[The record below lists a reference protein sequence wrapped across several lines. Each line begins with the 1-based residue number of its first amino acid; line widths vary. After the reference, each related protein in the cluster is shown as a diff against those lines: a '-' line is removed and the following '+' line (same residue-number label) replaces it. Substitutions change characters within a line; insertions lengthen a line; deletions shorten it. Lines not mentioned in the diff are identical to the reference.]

1 MSKKIMSVILALC
14 MTLSCLTAAGFVAE
28 ARTTENAEVSAQAAS
43 VETGADYGLV
53 DDVQDGQIL
62 QCWNWSYNGIKAN
75 MQKIAEQGF
84 SAIQTSPIQTIKET
98 TQNRQM
104 SGSWWVYYQ
113 PSNFSIETNGQ
124 NACGT
129 KREFKAMCDEA
140 HKYGIKVIVD
150 AVLNHLANNGDNTL
164 SPTIPDDIRNDSSC
178 WHDIKTNSW
187 YASRYDITQYC
198 MGGLPDL
205 NTANTKIQ
213 NYAISF
219 LKESIEA
226 GADGFRFDGA
236 KHIETPV
243 DNGCASQF
251 WPNVLGAATSYAK
264 STRGITPYYYGEVLD
279 KVTGDSDTG
288 VASSVLS
295 SYTSMMS
302 ITTSSV
308 SNSIRN
314 SVNSG
319 NANGAKRSDFN
330 LDDGSK
336 AAANK
341 SVLWNESHD
350 TYANGSSRGQSD
362 TTLKKSWAMVGSRA
376 QSCAM
381 YLARPK
387 NYSDRIGT
395 ASVTAWG
402 DVEVKAVNQFK
413 NYFVGKTEYLSSEG
427 SIAYNERGTEGVV
440 LVNCGGS
447 SASVSVTAHKMAAGT
462 YTDQITGNTFTVSNG
477 KISGNIGSTGVAVV
491 YNAKPAGPSASV
503 TPGSQSYKTDT
514 LTLTLNYKNATSG
527 QYSIDGGSYKSFT
540 DGKTITIGS
549 GLAYGT
555 KTTVSVK
562 ATDGTTTSDPETYTY
577 TKVDP
582 SLVQKVY
589 FDNSSYNWSSA
600 YAYIYAD
607 SSTNNGAWP
616 GVQMTK
622 DSSTGYYVV
631 EVPEELA
638 NGYVILTESKNA
650 TSNRYPADGETGMA
664 LNGKTMIMRA
674 NHSWEEYTETP
685 ATTAAP
691 TTQATTAQPTTV
703 APTTVP
709 VTTAPADKVL
719 IGDVNLDGRITISDA
734 TEIQCHSS
742 EYKVLTGNSAVA
754 ADTDKNGAINIKDAT
769 AVQCYI
775 AGLTESSAYC
785 GEYVGGE
792 TPTTQP
798 TTTQPATQATQPTTA
813 PSGNYLYY
821 KNTNG
826 WSTVKAYYWSDSNT
840 KMTTWPGV
848 DTTSVGNNTYRVEV
862 PSEATYVIFNDGG
875 SNKTGDLSIPGYNKI
890 YENGSWSD
898 YSGDVPS
905 TTAPA
910 GDYVYYYNSN
920 GWSSVN
926 AYYWSDGNTMLAKWP
941 GVDMESVG
949 NNVYRTKYPSAA
961 TYIIFSNNG
970 SNQTSTITLS
980 GANKI
985 YKNGSWST
993 YNG

>member
-14 MTLSCLTAAGFVAE
+14 MTLSCLTAAGIVAE
-28 ARTTENAEVSAQAAS
+28 ARTTETAEVSAQATS
-43 VETGADYGLV
+43 VETGADYVLV

-104 SGSWWVYYQ
+104 SGSWWVFYQ
-113 PSNFSIETNGQ
+113 PSDFKIDTSSQ
-124 NACGT
+124 NALGT
-129 KREFKAMCDEA
+129 KSDFKSMCDEA
-140 HKYGIKVIVD
+140 HKYGVKVIVD
-150 AVLNHLANNGDNTL
+150 AVLNHMANNGDNTL
-164 SPTIPDDIRNDSSC
+164 SPTIPSDIRNDSSC
-178 WHDIKTNSW
+178 WHSITTNTSNW
-187 YASRYDITQYC
+187 NSRWDITHNC

-205 NTANTKIQ
+205 NTGNSKIQ
-213 NYAISF
+213 NYEIAF
-219 LKESIEA
+219 LKECIDA

-236 KHIETPV
+236 KHIEVPN
-243 DNGCASQF
+243 DYENASSNF
-251 WPNVLGAATSYAK
+251 WSNVLGAATSYAK
-264 STRGITPYYYGEVLD
+264 SSRGFTPYYYGEILD
-279 KVTGDSDTG
+279 STGGGQSIVNQYTNYMSVTCNTVSD
-288 VASSVLS
+288 
-295 SYTSMMS
+295 
-302 ITTSSV
+302 
-308 SNSIRN
+308 NIR
-314 SVNSG
+314 SQVNSG
-319 NANGAKRSDFN
+319 NASGAKRKDFCYN
-330 LDDGSK
+330 DGSQPAASK
-336 AAANK
+336 A
-341 SVLWNESHD
+341 VLWNESHD

-362 TTLKKSWAMVGSRA
+362 TTLKKTWALVGSRA
-376 QSCAM
+376 QACGM
-381 YLARPK
+381 YLARPSS
-387 NYSDRIGT
+387 YSNQIGT

-447 SASVSVTAHKMAAGT
+447 STSVSVTAHKMAAGT

-477 KISGNIGSTGVAVV
+477 KISGKIGSTGVAVV
-491 YNAKPAGPSASV
+491 YNAKPAGPSAYV
-503 TPGSQSYKTDT
+503 TPGSQSYNTDT

-527 QYSIDGGSYKSFT
+527 QYSINGGSYTSFT

-562 ATDGTTTSDPETYTY
+562 ATDGTTTSDIQTYTY
-577 TKVDP
+577 TKIDP

-589 FDNSSYNWSSA
+589 FDNSSYNWSSV

-616 GVQMTK
+616 GAQMTK
-622 DSSTGYYVV
+622 DSATGYYVI
-631 EVPEELA
+631 EVPEELS
-638 NGYVILTESKNA
+638 NGYVILTESKDA

-674 NHSWEEYTETP
+674 NHSWEEYTVTP

-691 TTQATTAQPTTV
+691 TTQPTTAT
-703 APTTVP
+703 PTTVP
-709 VTTAPADKVL
+709 ATTVPADKVL
-719 IGDVNLDGRITISDA
+719 IGDTNIDGKITISDA
-734 TEIQCHSS
+734 TEIQYHIS
-742 EYKVLTGNSAVA
+742 EYSTLTGDNAIA
-754 ADTDKNGAINIKDAT
+754 ADTDKNGTINIKDAT
-769 AVQCYI
+769 VIQYYLVGLI
-775 AGLTESSAYC
+775 ESAGHC
-785 GEYVGGE
+785 GEYTGGE

-798 TTTQPATQATQPTTA
+798 
-813 PSGNYLYY
+813 
-821 KNTNG
+821 
-826 WSTVKAYYWSDSNT
+826 
-840 KMTTWPGV
+840 MTT
-848 DTTSVGNNTYRVEV
+848 V
-862 PSEATYVIFNDGG
+862 PVA
-875 SNKTGDLSIPGYNKI
+875 
-890 YENGSWSD
+890 
-898 YSGDVPS
+898 
-905 TTAPA
+905 
-910 GDYVYYYNSN
+910 DYVYYYNSN

-926 AYYWSDGNTMLAKWP
+926 AYYWSDGNTMLAEWP

-980 GANKI
+980 GVNKI

>member
-1 MSKKIMSVILALC
+1 MGNYTLIAPFCGTVTAVPRSLYLGVRQLSKKIMSVILAIC
-14 MTLSCLTAAGFVAE
+14 MTLSCLTVAGFVAE
-28 ARTTENAEVSAQAAS
+28 ARTTEIAEVSAQATS

-62 QCWNWSYNGIKAN
+62 QCWNWSFNNIKSN
-75 MQKIAEQGF
+75 MAKIAEQGF
-84 SAIQTSPIQTIKET
+84 SAIQTSPIQATKET
-98 TQNRQM
+98 TTASYSTVKN
-104 SGSWWVYYQ
+104 SWWVYYQ
-113 PSNFSIETNGQ
+113 PIAFNIETKSY
-124 NACGT
+124 NALGT
-129 KREFKAMCDEA
+129 ASEFKAMCTEA
-140 HKYGIKVIVD
+140 HKYGVKVIVD
-150 AVLNHLANNGDNTL
+150 AVLNHTGNNNSGNTISTMVSSDL
-164 SPTIPDDIRNDSSC
+164 RNDSDC
-178 WHDIKTNSW
+178 WHDISKNSW
-187 YASRYDITQYC
+187 YESRWDITQFC
-198 MGGLPDL
+198 MDGVPDL
-205 NTANTKIQ
+205 NTGNSKVQ
-213 NYAISF
+213 NYAIKY
-219 LKESIEA
+219 LKECIDA

-243 DNGCASQF
+243 DNSYASQF
-251 WPNVLGAATSYAK
+251 WPNVLNATTSYAK
-264 STRGITPYYYGEVLD
+264 STRGITPYYYGEILD
-279 KVTGDSDTG
+279 KPTGSNDTSNGQTVLNSYMQYMSVTQSP
-288 VASSVLS
+288 
-295 SYTSMMS
+295 
-302 ITTSSV
+302 V

-314 SVNSG
+314 AVNNG
-319 NANGAKRSDFN
+319 NASGAVRTDFN
-330 LDDGSK
+330 FDDGSK
-336 AAANK
+336 AAGSK
-341 SVLWNESHD
+341 CVFWNESHD
-350 TYANGSSRGQSD
+350 TYANNTSSGLSD
-362 TTLKKSWAMVGSRA
+362 TVLKKTWAIVGSRA
-376 QSCAM
+376 DVCGM
-381 YLARPK
+381 YMARPT
-387 NYSDRIGT
+387 STSAMLGT
-395 ASVTAWG
+395 AGITAWS
-402 DVEVKAVNQFK
+402 DKEVKAVNRFK
-413 NYFVGKTEYLSSEG
+413 NYFAGQTEYLSASG

-447 SASVSVTAHKMAAGT
+447 STSVSVTAHKMAAGT

-477 KISGNIGSTGVAVV
+477 KISGKIGSTGVAVV
-491 YNAKPAGPSASV
+491 YNPKAAGPSASV
-503 TPGSQSYKTDT
+503 TPGSKTYKTNT

-527 QYSIDGGSYKSFT
+527 QYSINGGSYTSFT

-549 GLAYGT
+549 GLDYGT

-562 ATDGTTTSDPETYTY
+562 ATDGTTTSDVQIYTY
-577 TKVDP
+577 TKVEP

-622 DSSTGYYVV
+622 DSSTGYYVL

-691 TTQATTAQPTTV
+691 TTQPTTAQPATTQPTTV

-709 VTTAPADKVL
+709 ATTVPADKVL
-719 IGDVNLDGRITISDA
+719 IGDTNLGGTITISDA
-734 TEIQCHSS
+734 TEIQYHIS
-742 EYKVLTGNSAVA
+742 EYKALTGDNVIA
-754 ADTDKNGAINIKDAT
+754 ADTDKNGTINIKDAT
-769 AVQCYI
+769 AIQYYLVGLI
-775 AGLTESSAYC
+775 ESAGHC
-785 GEYVGGE
+785 GEYTGG
-792 TPTTQP
+792 TPATQP
-798 TTTQPATQATQPTTA
+798 TTQPATQATQPTTS

-826 WSTVKAYYWSDSNT
+826 WS
-840 KMTTWPGV
+840 
-848 DTTSVGNNTYRVEV
+848 
-862 PSEATYVIFNDGG
+862 
-875 SNKTGDLSIPGYNKI
+875 
-890 YENGSWSD
+890 
-898 YSGDVPS
+898 
-905 TTAPA
+905 
-910 GDYVYYYNSN
+910 
-920 GWSSVN
+920 SVN
-926 AYYWSDGNTMLAKWP
+926 AYYWSDDNTTLTKWP

>member
-28 ARTTENAEVSAQAAS
+28 ARTTETAEVSAQATS

-53 DDVQDGQIL
+53 DNVQDGQIL

-129 KREFKAMCDEA
+129 KSEFKAMCDEA
-140 HKYGIKVIVD
+140 HKYGVKVIVD

-387 NYSDRIGT
+387 NYSDQIGT

-447 SASVSVTAHKMAAGT
+447 SASVSVTAHKMASGT
-462 YTDQITGNTFTVSNG
+462 YTDQITGNEFTVSNG

-491 YNAKPAGPSASV
+491 YNPKPAGPSASV

-527 QYSIDGGSYKSFT
+527 QYSIDGGSYTSFT

-562 ATDGTTTSDPETYTY
+562 ATDGTTTSDVQTYTY
-577 TKVDP
+577 TKVEP

-600 YAYIYAD
+600 YAYIYD
-607 SSTNNGAWP
+607 ELMITNGDWP

-622 DSSTGYYVV
+622 DSATGYYVI

-691 TTQATTAQPTTV
+691 TTQPTTAQPATTQPTTA
-703 APTTVP
+703 APTTV
-709 VTTAPADKVL
+709 PADKVL
-719 IGDVNLDGRITISDA
+719 IGDTNLDGTITISDA
-734 TEIQCHSS
+734 TEIQYQIS
-742 EYKVLTGNSAVA
+742 EYKALTGDNAVA
-754 ADTDKNGAINIKDAT
+754 ADTDKNGTINIKDAT
-769 AVQCYI
+769 AIQYYLV
-775 AGLTESSAYC
+775 GLTESAGHC
-785 GEYVGGE
+785 GEYTGGE

-813 PSGNYLYY
+813 PNPDTYTVKFLNSQRWSGTIYCYY
-821 KNTNG
+821 WTNG
-826 WSTVKAYYWSDSNT
+826 KEGNVA
-840 KMTTWPGV
+840 WPGTPMEFV
-848 DTTSVGNNTYRVEV
+848 ENNEHGEAVYTIEV
-862 PSEATYVIFNDGG
+862 PSDADFVIFN
-875 SNKTGDLSIPGYNKI
+875 
-890 YENGSWSD
+890 NGSSQTVD
-898 YSGDVPS
+898 IPF
-905 TTAPA
+905 
-910 GDYVYYYNSN
+910 
-920 GWSSVN
+920 
-926 AYYWSDGNTMLAKWP
+926 DGSELNFYAKSE
-941 GVDMESVG
+941 VDSKQHNLYG
-949 NNVYRTKYPSAA
+949 T
-961 TYIIFSNNG
+961 
-970 SNQTSTITLS
+970 
-980 GANKI
+980 
-985 YKNGSWST
+985 W
-993 YNG
+993 

>member
-14 MTLSCLTAAGFVAE
+14 MTLSCLAVGSFVAE

-113 PSNFSIETNGQ
+113 PSNFSIETNSQ

-129 KREFKAMCDEA
+129 KSEFKAMCDEA

-187 YASRYDITQYC
+187 YATRYDITQYC

-205 NTANTKIQ
+205 NTSNTKIQ

-219 LKESIEA
+219 LKEAIDA

-243 DNGCASQF
+243 DSGCSSQF

-279 KVTGDSDTG
+279 KVTGSDDTG
-288 VASSVLS
+288 VASKVLS

-319 NANGAKRSDFN
+319 DANGAKRSDFY
-330 LDDGSK
+330 LDDGSQ
-336 AAANK
+336 AAGNK

-362 TTLKKSWAMVGSRA
+362 TTLKKTWALVGSRA
-376 QSCAM
+376 QACGM
-381 YLARPK
+381 YLARPSS
-387 NYSDRIGT
+387 YSNQIGT

-413 NYFVGKTEYLSSEG
+413 NYFVGKTEYLSREG

-447 SASVSVTAHKMAAGT
+447 SASVSVTAHKIAAGT

-503 TPGSQSYKTDT
+503 NPGSQSYKTDT

-527 QYSIDGGSYKSFT
+527 QYSIDGGSYTSFT

-555 KTTVSVK
+555 KTTVTVK
-562 ATDGTTTSDPETYTY
+562 ASDGTTTSDSETYTY

-622 DSSTGYYVV
+622 DSATGYYVI

-691 TTQATTAQPTTV
+691 TTQPTTV

-813 PSGNYLYY
+813 PSTTAPDPDTYTVKFSNSQRWSGTIYCYY
-821 KNTNG
+821 WTNG
-826 WSTVKAYYWSDSNT
+826 KEGNVA
-840 KMTTWPGV
+840 WPGTPMEFV
-848 DTTSVGNNTYRVEV
+848 ENNEHGEAVYTIEV
-862 PSEATYVIFNDGG
+862 PSDADFVIFN
-875 SNKTGDLSIPGYNKI
+875 
-890 YENGSWSD
+890 NGSSQTVD
-898 YSGDVPS
+898 IPF
-905 TTAPA
+905 
-910 GDYVYYYNSN
+910 
-920 GWSSVN
+920 
-926 AYYWSDGNTMLAKWP
+926 DGSELNFYAKSE
-941 GVDMESVG
+941 VDSKQHNLYG
-949 NNVYRTKYPSAA
+949 T
-961 TYIIFSNNG
+961 
-970 SNQTSTITLS
+970 
-980 GANKI
+980 
-985 YKNGSWST
+985 W
-993 YNG
+993 

>member
-28 ARTTENAEVSAQAAS
+28 ARTTETAKVSAQVTS

-62 QCWNWSYNGIKAN
+62 QCWNWSFNNIKSN
-75 MQKIAEQGF
+75 MAKIAEQGF
-84 SAIQTSPIQTIKET
+84 SAIQTSPIQATKEST
-98 TQNRQM
+98 KASYSTMKN
-104 SGSWWVYYQ
+104 SWWVYYQ
-113 PSNFSIETNGQ
+113 PIAFNIETNSY
-124 NACGT
+124 NALGT
-129 KREFKAMCDEA
+129 AAEFKAMCTEA
-140 HKYGIKVIVD
+140 HKYGVKVIVD
-150 AVLNHLANNGDNTL
+150 AVLNHTGNNNSGNTI
-164 SPTIPDDIRNDSSC
+164 STKVASDIRNDSDC
-178 WHDIKTNSW
+178 WHDISKNSW
-187 YASRYDITQYC
+187 YESRWDITQFC
-198 MGGLPDL
+198 MDGVPDL
-205 NTANTKIQ
+205 NTSNSKVQ
-213 NYAISF
+213 NYAIKY
-219 LKESIEA
+219 LKECIDA

-243 DNGCASQF
+243 DNSYASQF
-251 WPNVLGAATSYAK
+251 WPNVLNATTSYAK
-264 STRGITPYYYGEVLD
+264 STRGITPYYYGEILD
-279 KVTGDSDTG
+279 KPTGSNDTSNGQTVLNSYMQYMSVTQSP
-288 VASSVLS
+288 
-295 SYTSMMS
+295 
-302 ITTSSV
+302 V

-314 SVNSG
+314 AVNSG
-319 NANGAKRSDFN
+319 NASGATRSDFN
-330 LDDGSK
+330 FDDGSK
-336 AAANK
+336 ADGSK
-341 SVLWNESHD
+341 CVFWNESHD
-350 TYANGSSRGQSD
+350 TYANNTSSGLSD
-362 TTLKKSWAMVGSRA
+362 TVLKKTWAVVGSRA
-376 QSCAM
+376 DVCGM
-381 YLARPK
+381 YMARPT
-387 NYSDRIGT
+387 STSVMLGT
-395 ASVTAWG
+395 AGITAWS
-402 DVEVKAVNQFK
+402 DKEVKAVNQFK
-413 NYFVGKTEYLSSEG
+413 NYFVGKTEYLANEG

-447 SASVSVTAHKMAAGT
+447 STSVNVTAHKMAAGT
-462 YTDQITGNTFTVSNG
+462 YIDQITGNTFTVSNG
-477 KISGNIGSTGVAVV
+477 KISGKIGSTGVAVV
-491 YNAKPAGPSASV
+491 YNPKAAGPSASV
-503 TPGSQSYKTDT
+503 TPGSKTYKTNT

-527 QYSIDGGSYKSFT
+527 QYSINGGSYTSFT
-540 DGKTITIGS
+540 NGKTITIGS

-562 ATDGTTTSDPETYTY
+562 ATDGTTTSDVQTYTY

-589 FDNSSYNWSSA
+589 FDNSSYNWSSV

-607 SSTNNGAWP
+607 SSTNNSAWP

-622 DSSTGYYVV
+622 DSATGYYVI
-631 EVPEELA
+631 EVPEELS
-638 NGYVILTESKNA
+638 NGYVILTESKDA

-674 NHSWEEYTETP
+674 NHSWEEYTVTP

-691 TTQATTAQPTTV
+691 TTQPTTAQPATTQPTTAV
-703 APTTVP
+703 PTTVP
-709 VTTAPADKVL
+709 VTTVPADKVL
-719 IGDVNLDGRITISDA
+719 IGDTNIDGKITISDA
-734 TEIQCHSS
+734 TEIQYHIS
-742 EYKVLTGNSAVA
+742 EFSTLTGDNAIA
-754 ADTDKNGAINIKDAT
+754 ADTDKNGTINIKDAT
-769 AVQCYI
+769 VIQYYLVGLI
-775 AGLTESSAYC
+775 ESAGHC
-785 GEYVGGE
+785 GEYTGGE
-792 TPTTQP
+792 TPT
-798 TTTQPATQATQPTTA
+798 TQPTTA

-821 KNTNG
+821 KNTND

-840 KMTTWPGV
+840 EMTDWPGV
-848 DTTSVGNNTYRVEV
+848 ETTSVGNNTYRVEV

-875 SNKTGDLSIPGYNKI
+875 NGSKTENLTISGYNKI

-926 AYYWSDGNTMLAKWP
+926 AYYWSDGNTMLAEWP

-980 GANKI
+980 GVNKI

>member
-14 MTLSCLTAAGFVAE
+14 MTLSCLTVCSFVAE
-28 ARTTENAEVSAQAAS
+28 ARTNETAEVSAQATS
-43 VETGADYGLV
+43 VQTGADYGLV

-113 PSNFSIETNGQ
+113 PSNFSIETNSQ

-129 KREFKAMCDEA
+129 KSEFKAMCDEA

-205 NTANTKIQ
+205 NTSNTKIQ

-219 LKESIEA
+219 LKEAIDA

-243 DNGCASQF
+243 DSGCASQF

-288 VASSVLS
+288 VASKVLS

-302 ITTSSV
+302 ITTSSA
-308 SNSIRN
+308 SNSVRN

-319 NANGAKRSDFN
+319 DANGAKRSDFY

-336 AAANK
+336 AAGNK

-362 TTLKKSWAMVGSRA
+362 TTLKKTWAMVGSRA
-376 QSCAM
+376 QACAM
-381 YLARPK
+381 YLARPSS
-387 NYSDRIGT
+387 YSNQIGT

-402 DVEVKAVNQFK
+402 DVEVKAVNRFK

-447 SASVSVTAHKMAAGT
+447 STSVSVTAHKMAAGT
-462 YTDQITGNTFTVSNG
+462 YTDQITGNTFTVANG

-503 TPGSQSYKTDT
+503 NPGSQSYNTDT

-540 DGKTITIGS
+540 DGQTITIGS

-555 KTTVSVK
+555 KTTVTVK
-562 ATDGTTTSDPETYTY
+562 ASDGTTTSDPETYTY

-600 YAYIYAD
+600 YAYIYVD
-607 SSTNNGAWP
+607 STTRNGAWP

-622 DSSTGYYVV
+622 DSSTGYYVI
-631 EVPEELA
+631 EVPEELS
-638 NGYVILTESKNA
+638 NGYVILTESSSA
-650 TSNRYPADGETGMA
+650 TTNRYPADGEDGMA

-674 NHSWEEYTETP
+674 NHVWEEYTQTP
-685 ATTAAP
+685 ATTASP
-691 TTQATTAQPTTV
+691 TTQPI
-703 APTTVP
+703 TTVP
-709 VTTAPADKVL
+709 ATTVPATTAPADKVL
-719 IGDVNLDGRITISDA
+719 IGDTNLDGTITISDA
-734 TEIQCHSS
+734 TEIQYYIS
-742 EYKVLTGNSAVA
+742 EYKVLSGNNIVA
-754 ADTDKNGAINIKDAT
+754 ADTDKNGIINIKDAT
-769 AVQCYI
+769 YIQCYLV
-775 AGLTESSAYC
+775 GLTDISAHC
-785 GEYVGGE
+785 GEYTGVE

-798 TTTQPATQATQPTTA
+798 TTQATQPTTA
-813 PSGNYLYY
+813 PTGNYLYY
-821 KNTNG
+821 KNSNG

-848 DTTSVGNNTYRVEV
+848 DTESLGNNVYRVEV
-862 PSEATYVIFNDGG
+862 PSDATYIIFNNG
-875 SNKTGDLSIPGYNKI
+875 SDSQKTLDLTISGMNKI
-890 YENGSWSD
+890 YENGIWSD
-898 YSGDVPS
+898 Y
-905 TTAPA
+905 
-910 GDYVYYYNSN
+910 N
-920 GWSSVN
+920 G
-926 AYYWSDGNTMLAKWP
+926 
-941 GVDMESVG
+941 
-949 NNVYRTKYPSAA
+949 
-961 TYIIFSNNG
+961 
-970 SNQTSTITLS
+970 
-980 GANKI
+980 
-985 YKNGSWST
+985 
-993 YNG
+993 

>member
-1 MSKKIMSVILALC
+1 

-28 ARTTENAEVSAQAAS
+28 ARTTENAEISAQATS

-62 QCWNWSYNGIKAN
+62 QCWNWSYKGIKAN

-84 SAIQTSPIQTIKET
+84 SAVQTSPIQTIKET

-113 PSNFSIETNGQ
+113 PSNFSIETNSQ

-129 KREFKAMCDEA
+129 KSEFKAMCDEA

-205 NTANTKIQ
+205 NTSNTKIQ

-219 LKESIEA
+219 LKEAIDA

-243 DNGCASQF
+243 DSGCSSRF
-251 WPNVLGAATSYAK
+251 WPNVLGAATSYAQ
-264 STRGITPYYYGEVLD
+264 SSRGITPYYYGEVLD

-288 VASSVLS
+288 VASKVLS

-302 ITTSSV
+302 ITTSSA

-319 NANGAKRSDFN
+319 DANGAKRSDFY
-330 LDDGSK
+330 LDDGSQ
-336 AAANK
+336 AAGNK

-362 TTLKKSWAMVGSRA
+362 TTLKKTWAMVGSRA
-376 QSCAM
+376 QACAM
-381 YLARPK
+381 YLARPSS
-387 NYSDRIGT
+387 YSNQIGT

-402 DVEVKAVNQFK
+402 DAEVKAVNRFK

-447 SASVSVTAHKMAAGT
+447 STSVSVTAHKMASGT
-462 YTDQITGNTFTVSNG
+462 YTDQITGNTFTVANG

-503 TPGSQSYKTDT
+503 NPGSQSYKTDT

-527 QYSIDGGSYKSFT
+527 QYSIDGGSYQSFT

-555 KTTVSVK
+555 KTTVAVK
-562 ATDGTTTSDPETYTY
+562 ASDGTTTSDAETYTY

-600 YAYIYAD
+600 YAYIYVD
-607 SSTNNGAWP
+607 SSTGNGAWP

-622 DSSTGYYVV
+622 DSATGYYVI
-631 EVPEELA
+631 EVPEELSD
-638 NGYVILTESKNA
+638 GYVILTESSSA
-650 TSNRYPADGETGMA
+650 TTNRYPADGEEGMA

-674 NHSWEEYTETP
+674 NHVWEEYTQTP

-691 TTQATTAQPTTV
+691 TTQPTTAQPTTV

-709 VTTAPADKVL
+709 ATTTPVDKVL
-719 IGDVNLDGRITISDA
+719 IGDVNLNGVITISDA
-734 TEIQCHSS
+734 TEIQYHCS

-754 ADTDKNGAINIKDAT
+754 ADTDKNGTINIKDAT
-769 AVQCYI
+769 AIQCYL
-775 AGLTESSAYC
+775 AEFTDSSQHC
-785 GEYVGGE
+785 GEYVGCE
-792 TPTTQP
+792 NPTTQP
-798 TTTQPATQATQPTTA
+798 TTTQPTTA
-813 PSGNYLYY
+813 PSGNYLYF
-821 KNTNG
+821 KNSNS
-826 WSTVKAYYWSDSNT
+826 WSTVKAYYWSDDNS

-848 DTTSVGNNTYRVEV
+848 DTESLGNNVYRVEV
-862 PSEATYVIFNDGG
+862 PSDATFIIFNNG
-875 SNKTGDLSIPGYNKI
+875 SDSQKTLDLTISGMNKI
-890 YENGSWSD
+890 YENGTWSD
-898 YSGDVPS
+898 Y
-905 TTAPA
+905 
-910 GDYVYYYNSN
+910 N
-920 GWSSVN
+920 G
-926 AYYWSDGNTMLAKWP
+926 
-941 GVDMESVG
+941 
-949 NNVYRTKYPSAA
+949 
-961 TYIIFSNNG
+961 
-970 SNQTSTITLS
+970 
-980 GANKI
+980 
-985 YKNGSWST
+985 
-993 YNG
+993 

>member
-1 MSKKIMSVILALC
+1 M
-14 MTLSCLTAAGFVAE
+14 
-28 ARTTENAEVSAQAAS
+28 
-43 VETGADYGLV
+43 
-53 DDVQDGQIL
+53 
-62 QCWNWSYNGIKAN
+62 
-75 MQKIAEQGF
+75 
-84 SAIQTSPIQTIKET
+84 
-98 TQNRQM
+98 
-104 SGSWWVYYQ
+104 
-113 PSNFSIETNGQ
+113 NFG
-124 NACGT
+124 
-129 KREFKAMCDEA
+129 
-140 HKYGIKVIVD
+140 
-150 AVLNHLANNGDNTL
+150 
-164 SPTIPDDIRNDSSC
+164 
-178 WHDIKTNSW
+178 NS
-187 YASRYDITQYC
+187 
-198 MGGLPDL
+198 
-205 NTANTKIQ
+205 KIQ
-213 NYAISF
+213 NYEIAF
-219 LKESIEA
+219 LKECIDA

-236 KHIETPV
+236 KHIEVPN
-243 DNGCASQF
+243 DYENASSNF
-251 WPNVLGAATSYAK
+251 WSNVLGATTSYAK
-264 STRGITPYYYGEVLD
+264 SSRGFTPYYYGEILD
-279 KVTGDSDTG
+279 STGGGQSIVNQYTNYMSVTCNTVSD
-288 VASSVLS
+288 
-295 SYTSMMS
+295 
-302 ITTSSV
+302 
-308 SNSIRN
+308 NIR
-314 SVNSG
+314 SQVNSG
-319 NANGAKRSDFN
+319 NASGAKRKDFCYN
-330 LDDGSK
+330 DGSQPAASK
-336 AAANK
+336 A
-341 SVLWNESHD
+341 VLWNESHD

-362 TTLKKSWAMVGSRA
+362 TTLKKTWALVGSRA
-376 QSCAM
+376 QACGM
-381 YLARPK
+381 YLARPSS
-387 NYSDRIGT
+387 YSNQIGT

-447 SASVSVTAHKMAAGT
+447 SASVNVTAHKMAAGT

-477 KISGNIGSTGVAVV
+477 KISGNIGNTGVAVV

-527 QYSIDGGSYKSFT
+527 QYSIDGGSYTSFT

-562 ATDGTTTSDPETYTY
+562 ATDGTTTSDVQTYTY
-577 TKVDP
+577 TKVEP

-638 NGYVILTESKNA
+638 NGYVILTESKDA

-691 TTQATTAQPTTV
+691 TTQPTTAQPTTV

-709 VTTAPADKVL
+709 ATTVPADKVL
-719 IGDVNLDGRITISDA
+719 IGDTNLDGTITISDA
-734 TEIQCHSS
+734 TEIQYHIS
-742 EYKVLTGNSAVA
+742 EYKALTGDNVIA
-754 ADTDKNGAINIKDAT
+754 ADTDKNGTINIKDAT
-769 AVQCYI
+769 AIQYYLV
-775 AGLTESSAYC
+775 GLTELARHC
-785 GEYVGGE
+785 GEYAGG
-792 TPTTQP
+792 TPATQP
-798 TTTQPATQATQPTTA
+798 TTQPATQATQPITS

-826 WSTVKAYYWSDSNT
+826 WS
-840 KMTTWPGV
+840 
-848 DTTSVGNNTYRVEV
+848 
-862 PSEATYVIFNDGG
+862 
-875 SNKTGDLSIPGYNKI
+875 
-890 YENGSWSD
+890 
-898 YSGDVPS
+898 
-905 TTAPA
+905 
-910 GDYVYYYNSN
+910 
-920 GWSSVN
+920 SVN
-926 AYYWSDGNTMLAKWP
+926 AYYWSDDNTSLTKWP

>member
-28 ARTTENAEVSAQAAS
+28 ARTTKIAEVSAQAAS
-43 VETGADYGLV
+43 VQTGADYGLV

-113 PSNFSIETNGQ
+113 PSNFSIETNSR

-129 KREFKAMCDEA
+129 KSEFKAMCDEA

-205 NTANTKIQ
+205 NTSNTKIQ

-219 LKESIEA
+219 LKEAIDA

-243 DNGCASQF
+243 DSGCASQF

-288 VASSVLS
+288 VASKVLS

-302 ITTSSV
+302 ITTSSA
-308 SNSIRN
+308 SNSVRN

-319 NANGAKRSDFN
+319 DAKGAKRSDFY

-336 AAANK
+336 AAGNK

-362 TTLKKSWAMVGSRA
+362 TTLKKTWAMVGSRA
-376 QSCAM
+376 QACAM
-381 YLARPK
+381 YLARPSS
-387 NYSDRIGT
+387 YSNQIGT

-402 DVEVKAVNQFK
+402 DVEVKAVNRFK

-447 SASVSVTAHKMAAGT
+447 STSVSVTAHKMAAGT
-462 YTDQITGNTFTVSNG
+462 YTDQVTGNTFTVANG
-477 KISGNIGSTGVAVV
+477 KISGKIGSTGVAVV

-503 TPGSQSYKTDT
+503 NPGSQSYNTDT
-514 LTLTLNYKNATSG
+514 LTLTLKYSSATSG
-527 QYSIDGGSYKSFT
+527 HYSIDGGSYKSFT
-540 DGKTITIGS
+540 DGQTITIGS

-555 KTTVSVK
+555 KTTVTVK
-562 ATDGTTTSDPETYTY
+562 ASDGTTTSDPETYTY

-600 YAYIYAD
+600 YAYIYVD
-607 SSTNNGAWP
+607 STTRNGAWP

-622 DSSTGYYVV
+622 DSATGYYVV
-631 EVPEELA
+631 EVPEELS
-638 NGYVILTESKNA
+638 NGYVILTESSSA
-650 TSNRYPADGETGMA
+650 TTNRYPADGEQGMA
-664 LNGKTMIMRA
+664 LDGKTMIMRA
-674 NHSWEEYTETP
+674 NHVWEEYTQTP

-691 TTQATTAQPTTV
+691 TTQPTTAQPTTA

-709 VTTAPADKVL
+709 ATTAPADKVL
-719 IGDVNLDGRITISDA
+719 VGDVNLNGAITISDA
-734 TEIQCHSS
+734 TEIQYHIS
-742 EYKVLTGNSAVA
+742 EYKVLSGKSVAA
-754 ADTDKNGAINIKDAT
+754 ADTDRNGIINVKDAT
-769 AVQCYI
+769 AIQFYI
-775 AGLTESSAYC
+775 VGLTNAAAHC
-785 GEYVGGE
+785 GEYVGSE
-792 TPTTQP
+792 TP
-798 TTTQPATQATQPTTA
+798 TTQPATQATQPTTV

-821 KNTNG
+821 RNSNG

-840 KMTTWPGV
+840 EMTSWPGV
-848 DTTSVGNNTYRVEV
+848 DTESLGNNVYRVEV
-862 PSEATYVIFNDGG
+862 PSDATLIIFNNGSGGDG
-875 SNKTGDLSIPGYNKI
+875 NQTGNLTISGMNKI
-890 YENGSWSD
+890 YENGTWSD
-898 YSGDVPS
+898 Y
-905 TTAPA
+905 
-910 GDYVYYYNSN
+910 N
-920 GWSSVN
+920 G
-926 AYYWSDGNTMLAKWP
+926 
-941 GVDMESVG
+941 
-949 NNVYRTKYPSAA
+949 
-961 TYIIFSNNG
+961 
-970 SNQTSTITLS
+970 
-980 GANKI
+980 
-985 YKNGSWST
+985 
-993 YNG
+993 

>member
-1 MSKKIMSVILALC
+1 M
-14 MTLSCLTAAGFVAE
+14 
-28 ARTTENAEVSAQAAS
+28 
-43 VETGADYGLV
+43 
-53 DDVQDGQIL
+53 
-62 QCWNWSYNGIKAN
+62 
-75 MQKIAEQGF
+75 
-84 SAIQTSPIQTIKET
+84 
-98 TQNRQM
+98 
-104 SGSWWVYYQ
+104 
-113 PSNFSIETNGQ
+113 NFG
-124 NACGT
+124 
-129 KREFKAMCDEA
+129 
-140 HKYGIKVIVD
+140 
-150 AVLNHLANNGDNTL
+150 
-164 SPTIPDDIRNDSSC
+164 
-178 WHDIKTNSW
+178 NS
-187 YASRYDITQYC
+187 
-198 MGGLPDL
+198 
-205 NTANTKIQ
+205 KIQ
-213 NYAISF
+213 NYEIAF
-219 LKESIEA
+219 LKECIDA

-236 KHIETPV
+236 KHIEVPN
-243 DNGCASQF
+243 DYENASSNF
-251 WPNVLGAATSYAK
+251 WSNVLGATTSYAK
-264 STRGITPYYYGEVLD
+264 SSRGFTPYYYGEILD
-279 KVTGDSDTG
+279 STGGGQSIVNQYTNYMSVTCNTVSD
-288 VASSVLS
+288 
-295 SYTSMMS
+295 
-302 ITTSSV
+302 
-308 SNSIRN
+308 NIR
-314 SVNSG
+314 SQVNSG
-319 NANGAKRSDFN
+319 NASGAKRKDFCYN
-330 LDDGSK
+330 DGSQPAASK
-336 AAANK
+336 A
-341 SVLWNESHD
+341 VLWNESHD

-362 TTLKKSWAMVGSRA
+362 TTLKKTWALVGSRA
-376 QSCAM
+376 QACGM
-381 YLARPK
+381 YLARPSS
-387 NYSDRIGT
+387 YSNQIGT

-447 SASVSVTAHKMAAGT
+447 SASVNVTAHKMAAGT

-477 KISGNIGSTGVAVV
+477 KISGNIGNTGVAVV

-527 QYSIDGGSYKSFT
+527 QYSIDGGSYTSFT

-562 ATDGTTTSDPETYTY
+562 ATDGTTTSDVQTYTY
-577 TKVDP
+577 TKVEP

-638 NGYVILTESKNA
+638 NGYVILTESKDA

-691 TTQATTAQPTTV
+691 TTQPTTAQPTTV

-709 VTTAPADKVL
+709 ATTVPADKVL
-719 IGDVNLDGRITISDA
+719 IGDTNLDGTITISDA
-734 TEIQCHSS
+734 TEIQYHIS
-742 EYKVLTGNSAVA
+742 EYKALTGDNVIA
-754 ADTDKNGAINIKDAT
+754 ADTDKNGTINIKDAT
-769 AVQCYI
+769 AIQYYLVGLI
-775 AGLTESSAYC
+775 ESAGHC
-785 GEYVGGE
+785 GEYAGG
-792 TPTTQP
+792 TPATQP
-798 TTTQPATQATQPTTA
+798 TTQPATQATQPITS

-826 WSTVKAYYWSDSNT
+826 WS
-840 KMTTWPGV
+840 
-848 DTTSVGNNTYRVEV
+848 
-862 PSEATYVIFNDGG
+862 
-875 SNKTGDLSIPGYNKI
+875 
-890 YENGSWSD
+890 
-898 YSGDVPS
+898 
-905 TTAPA
+905 
-910 GDYVYYYNSN
+910 
-920 GWSSVN
+920 SVN
-926 AYYWSDGNTMLAKWP
+926 AYYWSDDNTSLTKWP

-980 GANKI
+980 GVNKI

>member
-28 ARTTENAEVSAQAAS
+28 ARTTETAEVSAQATS

-53 DDVQDGQIL
+53 DNVQDGQIL

-129 KREFKAMCDEA
+129 KSEFKAMCDEA
-140 HKYGIKVIVD
+140 HKYGVKVIVD

-387 NYSDRIGT
+387 NYSDQIGT

-447 SASVSVTAHKMAAGT
+447 SASVSVTAHKMASGT
-462 YTDQITGNTFTVSNG
+462 YTDQITGNEFTVSNG

-491 YNAKPAGPSASV
+491 YNPKPAGPSASV

-527 QYSIDGGSYKSFT
+527 QYSIDGGSYTSFT

-562 ATDGTTTSDPETYTY
+562 ATDGTTTSDVQTYTY
-577 TKVDP
+577 TKVEP

-600 YAYIYAD
+600 YAYIYD
-607 SSTNNGAWP
+607 ELMITNGDWP

-622 DSSTGYYVV
+622 DSATGYYVI

-691 TTQATTAQPTTV
+691 TTQPTTA

-709 VTTAPADKVL
+709 ATTVPADKVL
-719 IGDVNLDGRITISDA
+719 IGDTNLDGTITISDA
-734 TEIQCHSS
+734 TEIQYQIS
-742 EYKVLTGNSAVA
+742 EYKALTGDNAVA
-754 ADTDKNGAINIKDAT
+754 ADTDKNGTINIKDAT
-769 AVQCYI
+769 AIQYYLV
-775 AGLTESSAYC
+775 GLTESAGHC
-785 GEYVGGE
+785 GEYTGGE

-813 PSGNYLYY
+813 PNPDTYTVKFLNSQRWSGTIYCYY
-821 KNTNG
+821 WTNG
-826 WSTVKAYYWSDSNT
+826 KEGNVA
-840 KMTTWPGV
+840 WPGTPMEFV
-848 DTTSVGNNTYRVEV
+848 ENNEYGEAVYTIEV
-862 PSEATYVIFNDGG
+862 PSDADFVIFN
-875 SNKTGDLSIPGYNKI
+875 
-890 YENGSWSD
+890 NGSSQTVD
-898 YSGDVPS
+898 IPF
-905 TTAPA
+905 
-910 GDYVYYYNSN
+910 
-920 GWSSVN
+920 
-926 AYYWSDGNTMLAKWP
+926 DGSELNFYAKSE
-941 GVDMESVG
+941 VDSKQHNLYG
-949 NNVYRTKYPSAA
+949 T
-961 TYIIFSNNG
+961 
-970 SNQTSTITLS
+970 
-980 GANKI
+980 
-985 YKNGSWST
+985 W
-993 YNG
+993 

>member
-1 MSKKIMSVILALC
+1 

-28 ARTTENAEVSAQAAS
+28 ARTTETAEVSAQATS

-53 DDVQDGQIL
+53 DNVQDGQIL

-336 AAANK
+336 AAGNK

-362 TTLKKSWAMVGSRA
+362 TTLKKTWALVGSRA

-447 SASVSVTAHKMAAGT
+447 SASVSVTAHKIAAGT

-503 TPGSQSYKTDT
+503 NPGSQSYKTDT

-527 QYSIDGGSYKSFT
+527 QYSIDGGSYTSFT

-555 KTTVSVK
+555 KTTVTVK
-562 ATDGTTTSDPETYTY
+562 ASDGTTTSDPETYTY

-622 DSSTGYYVV
+622 DSATGYYVV

-691 TTQATTAQPTTV
+691 TTQPTTV

-813 PSGNYLYY
+813 PSTTAPDPDTYTVKFSNSQRWSGTIYCYY
-821 KNTNG
+821 WTNG
-826 WSTVKAYYWSDSNT
+826 KEGNVA
-840 KMTTWPGV
+840 WPGTPMEFV
-848 DTTSVGNNTYRVEV
+848 ENNEHGEAVYTIEV
-862 PSEATYVIFNDGG
+862 PSDADFVIFN
-875 SNKTGDLSIPGYNKI
+875 
-890 YENGSWSD
+890 NGSSQTVD
-898 YSGDVPS
+898 IPF
-905 TTAPA
+905 
-910 GDYVYYYNSN
+910 
-920 GWSSVN
+920 
-926 AYYWSDGNTMLAKWP
+926 DGSELNFYAKSE
-941 GVDMESVG
+941 VDSKQHNLYG
-949 NNVYRTKYPSAA
+949 T
-961 TYIIFSNNG
+961 
-970 SNQTSTITLS
+970 
-980 GANKI
+980 
-985 YKNGSWST
+985 W
-993 YNG
+993 

>member
-1 MSKKIMSVILALC
+1 M
-14 MTLSCLTAAGFVAE
+14 
-28 ARTTENAEVSAQAAS
+28 
-43 VETGADYGLV
+43 
-53 DDVQDGQIL
+53 
-62 QCWNWSYNGIKAN
+62 
-75 MQKIAEQGF
+75 
-84 SAIQTSPIQTIKET
+84 
-98 TQNRQM
+98 
-104 SGSWWVYYQ
+104 
-113 PSNFSIETNGQ
+113 NFG
-124 NACGT
+124 
-129 KREFKAMCDEA
+129 
-140 HKYGIKVIVD
+140 
-150 AVLNHLANNGDNTL
+150 
-164 SPTIPDDIRNDSSC
+164 
-178 WHDIKTNSW
+178 NS
-187 YASRYDITQYC
+187 
-198 MGGLPDL
+198 
-205 NTANTKIQ
+205 KIQ
-213 NYAISF
+213 NYEIAF
-219 LKESIEA
+219 LKECIDA

-236 KHIETPV
+236 KHIEVPN
-243 DNGCASQF
+243 DYENASSNF
-251 WPNVLGAATSYAK
+251 WSNVLGATTSYAK
-264 STRGITPYYYGEVLD
+264 SSRGFTPYYYGEILD
-279 KVTGDSDTG
+279 STGGGQSIVNQYTNYMSVTCNTVSD
-288 VASSVLS
+288 
-295 SYTSMMS
+295 
-302 ITTSSV
+302 
-308 SNSIRN
+308 NIR
-314 SVNSG
+314 SQVNSG
-319 NANGAKRSDFN
+319 NASGAKRKDFCYN
-330 LDDGSK
+330 DGSQPAASK
-336 AAANK
+336 A
-341 SVLWNESHD
+341 VLWNESHD

-362 TTLKKSWAMVGSRA
+362 TTLKKTWALVGSRA
-376 QSCAM
+376 QACGM
-381 YLARPK
+381 YLARPSS
-387 NYSDRIGT
+387 YSNQIGT
-395 ASVTAWG
+395 A
-402 DVEVKAVNQFK
+402 
-413 NYFVGKTEYLSSEG
+413 
-427 SIAYNERGTEGVV
+427 
-440 LVNCGGS
+440 
-447 SASVSVTAHKMAAGT
+447 SVTAHKMAAGT
-462 YTDQITGNTFTVSNG
+462 YTDQVTGNTFTVANG

-491 YNAKPAGPSASV
+491 YNPKPAGPSASV
-503 TPGSQSYKTDT
+503 TPGSKTYKTNT

-527 QYSIDGGSYKSFT
+527 QYSINGGSYTSFT

-562 ATDGTTTSDPETYTY
+562 ATDGTTTSDVQTYTY
-577 TKVDP
+577 TKVEP

-607 SSTNNGAWP
+607 SSTNNGEWP

-622 DSSTGYYVV
+622 DSATGYYVV

-650 TSNRYPADGETGMA
+650 TSNRYPADGEEGMA

-674 NHSWEEYTETP
+674 NHSWEEYTQTP
-685 ATTAAP
+685 TTTAAP
-691 TTQATTAQPTTV
+691 TTQPTTAQPTTV

-709 VTTAPADKVL
+709 ATTVPADKVL
-719 IGDVNLDGRITISDA
+719 IGDTNLDGTITISDA
-734 TEIQCHSS
+734 TEIQYHIS
-742 EYKVLTGNSAVA
+742 EYKALAGDNVIA
-754 ADTDKNGAINIKDAT
+754 ADTDKNGTINIKDAT
-769 AVQCYI
+769 AIQYYL
-775 AGLTESSAYC
+775 AGLTELARHC
-785 GEYVGGE
+785 GEYAGGE

-798 TTTQPATQATQPTTA
+798 TTAT
-813 PSGNYLYY
+813 SVKYLYY

-826 WSTVKAYYWSDSNT
+826 WGTVKAYYWSDDNT
-840 KMTTWPGV
+840 SLTKWPGV

-875 SNKTGDLSIPGYNKI
+875 NNKTGTLKIEGYNKI

-926 AYYWSDGNTMLAKWP
+926 AYYWSDGNTMLAEWP

>member
-28 ARTTENAEVSAQAAS
+28 ARTTETAEVSAQATS

-129 KREFKAMCDEA
+129 KSEFKAMCDEA

-387 NYSDRIGT
+387 NYSDQIGT

-413 NYFVGKTEYLSSEG
+413 NYFVGKTEHLSSEG

-447 SASVSVTAHKMAAGT
+447 SASVSVTAHKMASGT
-462 YTDQITGNTFTVSNG
+462 YTDQITGNEFTVSNG

-491 YNAKPAGPSASV
+491 YNPKPAGPSASV

-527 QYSIDGGSYKSFT
+527 QYSIDGGSYTSFT

-562 ATDGTTTSDPETYTY
+562 ATDGTTTSDVQTYTY
-577 TKVDP
+577 TKVEP

-600 YAYIYAD
+600 YAYIYD
-607 SSTNNGAWP
+607 ELMITNGDWP

-622 DSSTGYYVV
+622 DSATGYYVI

-691 TTQATTAQPTTV
+691 TTQPTTAQPTTAQPATTQPTTA

-709 VTTAPADKVL
+709 ATTVPADKVL
-719 IGDVNLDGRITISDA
+719 IGDTNLDGTITISDA
-734 TEIQCHSS
+734 TEIQYHIS
-742 EYKVLTGNSAVA
+742 EYKALTGDNAVA
-754 ADTDKNGAINIKDAT
+754 ADTDKNGTINIKDAS
-769 AVQCYI
+769 AIQFYLV
-775 AGLTESSAYC
+775 GLTESAGHC
-785 GEYVGGE
+785 GEYRGGE

-813 PSGNYLYY
+813 PNPDTYTVKFLNSQSWSGTIYCYY
-821 KNTNG
+821 WTNG
-826 WSTVKAYYWSDSNT
+826 KEGNVA
-840 KMTTWPGV
+840 WPGTPMEFV
-848 DTTSVGNNTYRVEV
+848 ENNEHGEAVYTIEV
-862 PSEATYVIFNDGG
+862 PSDADFVIFNNKNSQTVDIPFDG
-875 SNKTGDLSIPGYNKI
+875 SELNFY
-890 YENGSWSD
+890 
-898 YSGDVPS
+898 
-905 TTAPA
+905 
-910 GDYVYYYNSN
+910 
-920 GWSSVN
+920 
-926 AYYWSDGNTMLAKWP
+926 AKSE
-941 GVDMESVG
+941 VDSKQHNLYG
-949 NNVYRTKYPSAA
+949 T
-961 TYIIFSNNG
+961 
-970 SNQTSTITLS
+970 
-980 GANKI
+980 
-985 YKNGSWST
+985 W
-993 YNG
+993 

>member
-28 ARTTENAEVSAQAAS
+28 ARTTETAEVSAQATS

-104 SGSWWVYYQ
+104 SGSWWVFYQ
-113 PSNFSIETNGQ
+113 PSDFKIDTSSQ
-124 NACGT
+124 NALGT
-129 KREFKAMCDEA
+129 KSDFKAMCDEA
-140 HKYGIKVIVD
+140 HKYGVKVIVD
-150 AVLNHLANNGDNTL
+150 AVLNHMANNGDNTL
-164 SPTIPDDIRNDSSC
+164 SPTIPSDIRNDSSC
-178 WHDIKTNSW
+178 WHSITTNTSNW
-187 YASRYDITQYC
+187 NSRWDITHNC

-205 NTANTKIQ
+205 NTGNSKIQ
-213 NYAISF
+213 NYEIAF
-219 LKESIEA
+219 LKECIDA

-236 KHIETPV
+236 KHIEVPN
-243 DNGCASQF
+243 DYENASSNF
-251 WPNVLGAATSYAK
+251 WSNVLGATTSYAK
-264 STRGITPYYYGEVLD
+264 SSRGFTPYYYGEILD
-279 KVTGDSDTG
+279 STGGGQSIVNQYTNYMSVTCNTVSD
-288 VASSVLS
+288 
-295 SYTSMMS
+295 
-302 ITTSSV
+302 
-308 SNSIRN
+308 NIR
-314 SVNSG
+314 SQVNSG
-319 NANGAKRSDFN
+319 NASGAKRKDFCYN
-330 LDDGSK
+330 DGSQPAASK
-336 AAANK
+336 A
-341 SVLWNESHD
+341 VLWNESHD

-362 TTLKKSWAMVGSRA
+362 TTLKKTWALVGSRA
-376 QSCAM
+376 QACGM
-381 YLARPK
+381 YLARPSS
-387 NYSDRIGT
+387 YSNQIGT

-447 SASVSVTAHKMAAGT
+447 SASVNVTAHKMAAGT

-477 KISGNIGSTGVAVV
+477 KISGNIGNTGVAVV

-503 TPGSQSYKTDT
+503 TPGSTTYKTDT

-527 QYSIDGGSYKSFT
+527 QYSINGGSYTSFT

-562 ATDGTTTSDPETYTY
+562 ATYGTTTSDVQTYTY
-577 TKVDP
+577 TKVEP

-622 DSSTGYYVV
+622 DSSTGYYVL
-631 EVPEELA
+631 EVPEELS
-638 NGYVILTESKNA
+638 NGYVILTESKDA

-674 NHSWEEYTETP
+674 NHSWEEYTVTP

-691 TTQATTAQPTTV
+691 TTQPTTV

-709 VTTAPADKVL
+709 ATTVPADKVL
-719 IGDVNLDGRITISDA
+719 IGDTNLDGTITISDA
-734 TEIQCHSS
+734 TEIQYHISD
-742 EYKVLTGNSAVA
+742 YKALTGDNVIA
-754 ADTDKNGAINIKDAT
+754 ADTDKNGTINIKDAT
-769 AVQCYI
+769 AIQYYLVGLI
-775 AGLTESSAYC
+775 ESAGHC
-785 GEYVGGE
+785 GEYAGG
-792 TPTTQP
+792 TPATQP
-798 TTTQPATQATQPTTA
+798 TTQPATQATQPTTS

-826 WSTVKAYYWSDSNT
+826 WGTVKAYYWSDDNT
-840 KMTTWPGV
+840 SLT
-848 DTTSVGNNTYRVEV
+848 
-862 PSEATYVIFNDGG
+862 
-875 SNKTGDLSIPGYNKI
+875 
-890 YENGSWSD
+890 
-898 YSGDVPS
+898 
-905 TTAPA
+905 
-910 GDYVYYYNSN
+910 
-920 GWSSVN
+920 
-926 AYYWSDGNTMLAKWP
+926 KWP

>member
-28 ARTTENAEVSAQAAS
+28 ARTTETAEVSAQATS

-53 DDVQDGQIL
+53 DNVQDGQIL

-129 KREFKAMCDEA
+129 KSEFKAMCDEA
-140 HKYGIKVIVD
+140 HKYGVKVIVD

-387 NYSDRIGT
+387 NYSDQIGT

-447 SASVSVTAHKMAAGT
+447 STSVNVTAHKMAAGT

-491 YNAKPAGPSASV
+491 YNPKPAGPSASV

-527 QYSIDGGSYKSFT
+527 QYSIDGGSYTSFT

-562 ATDGTTTSDPETYTY
+562 ATDGTTTSDVQTYTY
-577 TKVDP
+577 TKVEP

-589 FDNSSYNWSSA
+589 FDNSSYKWSSA
-600 YAYIYAD
+600 YAYIYD
-607 SSTNNGAWP
+607 ELMITNGDWP

-622 DSSTGYYVV
+622 DSATGYYVI

-674 NHSWEEYTETP
+674 NHSWEEYTKTP

-691 TTQATTAQPTTV
+691 TTQPTTAAT
-703 APTTVP
+703 TTVP
-709 VTTAPADKVL
+709 STTVPADKVL
-719 IGDVNLDGRITISDA
+719 IGDTNLDGTITISDA
-734 TEIQCHSS
+734 TEIQLHIS
-742 EYKVLTGNSAVA
+742 EYKALTGDNAVA
-754 ADTDKNGAINIKDAT
+754 ADTDKNGIINIKDAT
-769 AVQCYI
+769 AIQYYLV
-775 AGLTESSAYC
+775 GLTESAGHC
-785 GEYVGGE
+785 GEYTGGE

-813 PSGNYLYY
+813 PNPDTYTVKFSNSQRWSGTIYCYY
-821 KNTNG
+821 WTNG
-826 WSTVKAYYWSDSNT
+826 KEGNVA
-840 KMTTWPGV
+840 WPGTPMEFV
-848 DTTSVGNNTYRVEV
+848 ENNEHGEAVYTIEV
-862 PSEATYVIFNDGG
+862 PSDADFVIFNNKNSQTVDIPFDG
-875 SNKTGDLSIPGYNKI
+875 SELNFY
-890 YENGSWSD
+890 
-898 YSGDVPS
+898 
-905 TTAPA
+905 
-910 GDYVYYYNSN
+910 
-920 GWSSVN
+920 
-926 AYYWSDGNTMLAKWP
+926 AKSE
-941 GVDMESVG
+941 VDSKQHNLYG
-949 NNVYRTKYPSAA
+949 T
-961 TYIIFSNNG
+961 
-970 SNQTSTITLS
+970 
-980 GANKI
+980 
-985 YKNGSWST
+985 W
-993 YNG
+993 

>member
-28 ARTTENAEVSAQAAS
+28 ARTTETAEVSAQATS

-53 DDVQDGQIL
+53 DNVQDGQIL

-129 KREFKAMCDEA
+129 KSEFKAMCDEA
-140 HKYGIKVIVD
+140 HKYGVKVIVD

-387 NYSDRIGT
+387 NYSDQIGT

-447 SASVSVTAHKMAAGT
+447 SASVSVTAHKMASGT
-462 YTDQITGNTFTVSNG
+462 YTDQITGNEFTVSNG

-491 YNAKPAGPSASV
+491 YNPKPAGPSASV

-527 QYSIDGGSYKSFT
+527 QYSIDGGSYTSFT

-562 ATDGTTTSDPETYTY
+562 ATDGTTTSDVQTYTY
-577 TKVDP
+577 TKVEP

-600 YAYIYAD
+600 YAYIYD
-607 SSTNNGAWP
+607 ELMITNGDWP

-622 DSSTGYYVV
+622 DSATGYYVI

-691 TTQATTAQPTTV
+691 TTQPTTA

-709 VTTAPADKVL
+709 ATTVPADKVL
-719 IGDVNLDGRITISDA
+719 IGDTNLDGTITISDA
-734 TEIQCHSS
+734 TEIQYQIS
-742 EYKVLTGNSAVA
+742 EYKALTGDNAVA
-754 ADTDKNGAINIKDAT
+754 ADTDKNGTINIKDAT
-769 AVQCYI
+769 AIQYYLV
-775 AGLTESSAYC
+775 GLTESAGHC
-785 GEYVGGE
+785 GEYTGGE

-813 PSGNYLYY
+813 PNPDTYTVKFLNSQRWSGTIYCYY
-821 KNTNG
+821 WTNG
-826 WSTVKAYYWSDSNT
+826 KEGNVA
-840 KMTTWPGV
+840 WPGTPMEFV
-848 DTTSVGNNTYRVEV
+848 ENNEYGEAVYTIEV
-862 PSEATYVIFNDGG
+862 PSDADFVIFNNKNSQTVDIPFDG
-875 SNKTGDLSIPGYNKI
+875 SELNFY
-890 YENGSWSD
+890 
-898 YSGDVPS
+898 
-905 TTAPA
+905 
-910 GDYVYYYNSN
+910 
-920 GWSSVN
+920 
-926 AYYWSDGNTMLAKWP
+926 AKSE
-941 GVDMESVG
+941 VDSKQHNLYG
-949 NNVYRTKYPSAA
+949 T
-961 TYIIFSNNG
+961 
-970 SNQTSTITLS
+970 
-980 GANKI
+980 
-985 YKNGSWST
+985 W
-993 YNG
+993 

>member
-28 ARTTENAEVSAQAAS
+28 ARTTETAEVSAQATS

-53 DDVQDGQIL
+53 DNVQDGQIL

-129 KREFKAMCDEA
+129 KSEFKAMCDEA
-140 HKYGIKVIVD
+140 HKYGVKVIVD

-376 QSCAM
+376 QSCGM

-387 NYSDRIGT
+387 NYSDQIGT

-447 SASVSVTAHKMAAGT
+447 SASVSVTAHKMASGT
-462 YTDQITGNTFTVSNG
+462 YTDQITGNEFTVSNG

-491 YNAKPAGPSASV
+491 YNPKPAGPSASV

-527 QYSIDGGSYKSFT
+527 QYSIDGGSYTSFT

-562 ATDGTTTSDPETYTY
+562 ATDGTTTSDVQTYTY
-577 TKVDP
+577 TKVEP

-600 YAYIYAD
+600 YAYIYD
-607 SSTNNGAWP
+607 ELMITNGDWP

-622 DSSTGYYVV
+622 DSATGYYVI

-691 TTQATTAQPTTV
+691 TTQPTTA

-709 VTTAPADKVL
+709 ATTVPADKVL
-719 IGDVNLDGRITISDA
+719 IGDTNLDGTITISDA
-734 TEIQCHSS
+734 TEIQYQIS
-742 EYKVLTGNSAVA
+742 EYKALTGDNAVA
-754 ADTDKNGAINIKDAT
+754 ADTDKNGTINIKDAT
-769 AVQCYI
+769 AIQYYLV
-775 AGLTESSAYC
+775 GLTESAGHC
-785 GEYVGGE
+785 GEYTGGE

-813 PSGNYLYY
+813 PNPDTYTVKFLNSQRWSGIIYCYY
-821 KNTNG
+821 WTNG
-826 WSTVKAYYWSDSNT
+826 KEGNVA
-840 KMTTWPGV
+840 WPGTPMEFV
-848 DTTSVGNNTYRVEV
+848 ENNEHGEAVYTIEV
-862 PSEATYVIFNDGG
+862 PLDADFVIFN
-875 SNKTGDLSIPGYNKI
+875 
-890 YENGSWSD
+890 NGSSQTVD
-898 YSGDVPS
+898 IPF
-905 TTAPA
+905 
-910 GDYVYYYNSN
+910 
-920 GWSSVN
+920 
-926 AYYWSDGNTMLAKWP
+926 DGSELNFYAKSE
-941 GVDMESVG
+941 VDSKQHNLYG
-949 NNVYRTKYPSAA
+949 T
-961 TYIIFSNNG
+961 
-970 SNQTSTITLS
+970 
-980 GANKI
+980 
-985 YKNGSWST
+985 W
-993 YNG
+993 

>member
-14 MTLSCLTAAGFVAE
+14 MTLSCLTAAGIVAE
-28 ARTTENAEVSAQAAS
+28 ARTTETAEVSAQATS

-104 SGSWWVYYQ
+104 SGSWWVFYQ
-113 PSNFSIETNGQ
+113 PSDFKIDTSSQ
-124 NACGT
+124 NALGT
-129 KREFKAMCDEA
+129 KSDFKSMCDEA
-140 HKYGIKVIVD
+140 HKYGVKVIVD
-150 AVLNHLANNGDNTL
+150 AVLNHMANNGDNTL
-164 SPTIPDDIRNDSSC
+164 SPTIPSDIRNDSSC
-178 WHDIKTNSW
+178 WHSITTNTSNW
-187 YASRYDITQYC
+187 NSRWDITHNC

-205 NTANTKIQ
+205 NTGNSKIQ
-213 NYAISF
+213 NYEIAF
-219 LKESIEA
+219 LKECIDA

-236 KHIETPV
+236 KHIEVPN
-243 DNGCASQF
+243 DNENASSNF
-251 WPNVLGAATSYAK
+251 WSNVLGAATSYAK
-264 STRGITPYYYGEVLD
+264 SSRGFTPYYYGEILD
-279 KVTGDSDTG
+279 STGGGQSIVNQYTNYMSVTCNTVSD
-288 VASSVLS
+288 
-295 SYTSMMS
+295 
-302 ITTSSV
+302 
-308 SNSIRN
+308 NIR
-314 SVNSG
+314 SQVNSG
-319 NANGAKRSDFN
+319 NASGAKRKDFCYN
-330 LDDGSK
+330 DGSQPAASK
-336 AAANK
+336 A
-341 SVLWNESHD
+341 VLWNESHD

-362 TTLKKSWAMVGSRA
+362 TTLKKTWALVGSRA
-376 QSCAM
+376 QACGM
-381 YLARPK
+381 YLARPSS
-387 NYSDRIGT
+387 YSNQIGT

-413 NYFVGKTEYLSSEG
+413 NYFVGKTEYPSSEG

-447 SASVSVTAHKMAAGT
+447 STSVSVTAHKMAAGT

-477 KISGNIGSTGVAVV
+477 KISGKIGSTGVAVV

-503 TPGSQSYKTDT
+503 TPGSQSYNTDT

-527 QYSIDGGSYKSFT
+527 QYSIDGGSYQSFT

-562 ATDGTTTSDPETYTY
+562 ATDGTTTSDIQTYTY

-589 FDNSSYNWSSA
+589 FDNSSYNWSSV

-616 GVQMTK
+616 GAQMTK
-622 DSSTGYYVV
+622 DSATGYYVI
-631 EVPEELA
+631 EVPEELS
-638 NGYVILTESKNA
+638 NGYVILTESKDA

-674 NHSWEEYTETP
+674 NHSWEEYTVTP

-691 TTQATTAQPTTV
+691 TTQPTTAV
-703 APTTVP
+703 PTTVP
-709 VTTAPADKVL
+709 VTTVPADKVL
-719 IGDVNLDGRITISDA
+719 IGDTNIDGKITISDA
-734 TEIQCHSS
+734 TEIQYHIS
-742 EYKVLTGNSAVA
+742 EYSTLTGDNAIA
-754 ADTDKNGAINIKDAT
+754 ADTDKNGTINIKDAT
-769 AVQCYI
+769 VIQYYLV
-775 AGLTESSAYC
+775 GLTESAGHC
-785 GEYVGGE
+785 GEYTGGE

-798 TTTQPATQATQPTTA
+798 TTA
-813 PSGNYLYY
+813 PS
-821 KNTNG
+821 
-826 WSTVKAYYWSDSNT
+826 
-840 KMTTWPGV
+840 
-848 DTTSVGNNTYRVEV
+848 
-862 PSEATYVIFNDGG
+862 
-875 SNKTGDLSIPGYNKI
+875 
-890 YENGSWSD
+890 
-898 YSGDVPS
+898 
-905 TTAPA
+905 

-926 AYYWSDGNTMLAKWP
+926 AYYWSDDNTSLTKWP

>member
-28 ARTTENAEVSAQAAS
+28 ARTTETAEVSAQATS

-53 DDVQDGQIL
+53 DNVQDGQIL

-129 KREFKAMCDEA
+129 KSEFKAMCDEA
-140 HKYGIKVIVD
+140 HKYGVKVIVD

-376 QSCAM
+376 QSCGM

-387 NYSDRIGT
+387 NYSDQIGT

-447 SASVSVTAHKMAAGT
+447 SASVSVTAHKMASGT
-462 YTDQITGNTFTVSNG
+462 YTDQITGNEFTVSNG

-491 YNAKPAGPSASV
+491 YNPKPAGPSASV

-527 QYSIDGGSYKSFT
+527 QYSIDGGSYTSFT

-562 ATDGTTTSDPETYTY
+562 ATDGTTTSDVQTYTY
-577 TKVDP
+577 TKVEP

-600 YAYIYAD
+600 YAYIYD
-607 SSTNNGAWP
+607 ELMITNGDWP

-622 DSSTGYYVV
+622 DSATGYYVI

-691 TTQATTAQPTTV
+691 TTQPTTA

-709 VTTAPADKVL
+709 ATTVPADKVL
-719 IGDVNLDGRITISDA
+719 IGDTNLDGTITISDA
-734 TEIQCHSS
+734 TEIQYQIS
-742 EYKVLTGNSAVA
+742 EYKALTGDNAVA
-754 ADTDKNGAINIKDAT
+754 ADTDKNGTINIKDAT
-769 AVQCYI
+769 AIQYYLV
-775 AGLTESSAYC
+775 GLTESAGHC
-785 GEYVGGE
+785 GEYTGGE

-813 PSGNYLYY
+813 PNPDTYTVKFLNSQRWSGTIYCYY
-821 KNTNG
+821 WTNG
-826 WSTVKAYYWSDSNT
+826 KEGNVA
-840 KMTTWPGV
+840 WPGTPMEFV
-848 DTTSVGNNTYRVEV
+848 ENNEHGEAVYTIEV
-862 PSEATYVIFNDGG
+862 PSDADFVIFN
-875 SNKTGDLSIPGYNKI
+875 
-890 YENGSWSD
+890 NGSSQTVD
-898 YSGDVPS
+898 IPF
-905 TTAPA
+905 
-910 GDYVYYYNSN
+910 
-920 GWSSVN
+920 
-926 AYYWSDGNTMLAKWP
+926 DGSELNFYAKSE
-941 GVDMESVG
+941 VDSKQHNLYG
-949 NNVYRTKYPSAA
+949 T
-961 TYIIFSNNG
+961 
-970 SNQTSTITLS
+970 
-980 GANKI
+980 
-985 YKNGSWST
+985 W
-993 YNG
+993 

>member
-28 ARTTENAEVSAQAAS
+28 ARTTETAEVSAQATS

-104 SGSWWVYYQ
+104 SGSWWVFYQ
-113 PSNFSIETNGQ
+113 PSDFKIDTSSQ
-124 NACGT
+124 NALGT
-129 KREFKAMCDEA
+129 KSDFKAMCDEA
-140 HKYGIKVIVD
+140 HKYGVKVIVD
-150 AVLNHLANNGDNTL
+150 AVLNHMANNGDNTL
-164 SPTIPDDIRNDSSC
+164 SPTIPSDIRNDSSC
-178 WHDIKTNSW
+178 WHSITTNTSNW
-187 YASRYDITQYC
+187 NSRWDITHNC

-205 NTANTKIQ
+205 NTGNSKIQ
-213 NYAISF
+213 NYEIAF
-219 LKESIEA
+219 LKECIDA

-236 KHIETPV
+236 KHIEVPN
-243 DNGCASQF
+243 DYENASSNF
-251 WPNVLGAATSYAK
+251 WSNVLGATTSYAK
-264 STRGITPYYYGEVLD
+264 SSRGFTPYYYGEILD
-279 KVTGDSDTG
+279 STGGGQSIVNQYTNYMSVTCNTVSD
-288 VASSVLS
+288 
-295 SYTSMMS
+295 
-302 ITTSSV
+302 
-308 SNSIRN
+308 NIR
-314 SVNSG
+314 SQVNSG
-319 NANGAKRSDFN
+319 NASGAKRKDFCDN
-330 LDDGSK
+330 EGSQPAASK
-336 AAANK
+336 A
-341 SVLWNESHD
+341 VLWNESHD

-362 TTLKKSWAMVGSRA
+362 TTLKKTWALVGSRA
-376 QSCAM
+376 QACGM
-381 YLARPK
+381 YLARPSS
-387 NYSDRIGT
+387 YSNQIGT

-447 SASVSVTAHKMAAGT
+447 SASVNVTAHKMAAGT

-477 KISGNIGSTGVAVV
+477 KISGKIGTTGVAVV

-527 QYSIDGGSYKSFT
+527 QYSIDGGSYTSFT

-562 ATDGTTTSDPETYTY
+562 ATDGTTTSDVQTYTY
-577 TKVDP
+577 TKVEP

-600 YAYIYAD
+600 YAYIYVD
-607 SSTNNGAWP
+607 SSTGNGAWP

-622 DSSTGYYVV
+622 DSATGYYVID
-631 EVPEELA
+631 VPEELS
-638 NGYVILTESKNA
+638 NGYVILTESSSA
-650 TSNRYPADGETGMA
+650 TTNRYPADGETGMA

-691 TTQATTAQPTTV
+691 TTPPTTAQPATTQHTTV

-709 VTTAPADKVL
+709 ATTVPADKVL
-719 IGDVNLDGRITISDA
+719 IGDTNLDGTIKISDA
-734 TEIQCHSS
+734 TEIQYHIS
-742 EYKVLTGNSAVA
+742 EYKALTGDNVIA
-754 ADTDKNGAINIKDAT
+754 ADTDKNGTINIKDAT
-769 AVQCYI
+769 AIQYYLV
-775 AGLTESSAYC
+775 GLTELARHC
-785 GEYVGGE
+785 GEYAGGE

-798 TTTQPATQATQPTTA
+798 TTA
-813 PSGNYLYY
+813 PSVKYLYY

-826 WSTVKAYYWSDSNT
+826 WGTVKAYYWSDDNT
-840 KMTTWPGV
+840 SLTKWPGV

-875 SNKTGDLSIPGYNKI
+875 NNKTGTLKIEGYNKI

-926 AYYWSDGNTMLAKWP
+926 AYYWSDGNTMLAEWP

-949 NNVYRTKYPSAA
+949 NNVYRTKYPSDA